1 MIGAVSRPGNDGLKS
16 FPYDNNQGEY
26 FMRSFFIAFLSLLMG
41 CFLMA
46 ASIEASA
53 LNAYRFGIV
62 CAISAEADPIIQH
75 IDHLQTIYQN
85 HVKYFVGDIKSTPVV
100 LTISGVGIAN
110 AAISTALLIERFQPD
125 YLVFSGSAARI
136 DEKLHIGD
144 VVLSRAVYALDYGN
158 PGSVTPDISLPM
170 PNPIRGV
177 KDPLYFYASKQLL
190 EPYQKLD
197 APGLLKDA
205 HDATGKVLPAKIVIG
220 LLATSEHFPNDD
232 RDASRMAQNHVEAV
246 SMEGSGFMK
255 ACWIFQKDCIVIRG
269 ISNVVGLSVKN
280 PSLAWN
286 KDNEALAE
294 WNAGQ
299 VTTRLI
305 ESFH

>member
-1 MIGAVSRPGNDGLKS
+1 
-16 FPYDNNQGEY
+16 
-26 FMRSFFIAFLSLLMG
+26 MRSFCVAFLLLLTC
-41 CFLMA
+41 CFLI
-46 ASIEASA
+46 SVTIEASTS
-53 LNAYRFGIV
+53 NTHRFGVV
-62 CAISAEADPIIQH
+62 CAIPEEAAPIIQH

-85 HVKYFVGDIKSTPVV
+85 HVKYVTGDIKNTPII
-100 LTISGVGIAN
+100 LTISGVGISN
-110 AAISTALLIERFQPD
+110 AAISTTLLIERFRPD
-125 YLVFSGSAARI
+125 YLVFSGSAGRI

-158 PGSVTPDISLPM
+158 PYKVTPDIALPM

-190 EPYQKLD
+190 ELYQKLN
-197 APGLLKDA
+197 APGLLKEA
-205 HDATGKVLPAKIVIG
+205 HDAAGKALPAKIVIG

-232 RDASRMAQNHVEAV
+232 RDANRMAQNHVAAV

-255 ACWIFQKDCIVIRG
+255 ACWIFQKNCIVIRG
-269 ISNVVGLSVKN
+269 ISNAVGLSVKD
-280 PSLAWN
+280 PSLTWN
-286 KDNEALAE
+286 KANETLAE

-299 VTTRLI
+299 VTARLI